1 MSRMARNTPRIDGTR
16 LLVEPRSIEIN
27 SPAWFE
33 WLETNSSF
41 IFESEDK
48 ALGLSARREQRSG
61 SWYWYA
67 YRRKN
72 GKLRS
77 AYLGRSE
84 EINLDHLREIALTL
98 DKSLNGATPGG
109 TTPAF
114 NKAAMLPPPEI
125 VPASPLLVTKLFV
138 PRPRPDLVVRPRLL
152 TWLHQNS
159 GRRLILISASA
170 GFGKTS
176 ILAQWLA
183 GWLNVTPTGAPAGAT
198 SGATSGASGGATT
211 RKVAWLSL
219 DERDSDP
226 TRFLTYLIAALQ
238 TVQPG
243 LGEKSRVLL
252 QSLKVPSFEAVLGE
266 LVNELSRLPASDL
279 MVVLDDYHLVTNEAV
294 HQALAFLLDYAPAY
308 LHIVITSRAD
318 PPLPLGRLRAR
329 GQLAE
334 LRTAD
339 LRFTLGEATEL
350 LESTL
355 GVSLTPAEIGALEES
370 TEGWAAGLQLAIL
383 SMQGRSDSEDFLKGF
398 DGKHRFVLEYLA
410 EEVLRRQPA
419 EVQSFL
425 VQSSILDRL
434 CGSLCDAITG
444 RDDGVA
450 MLERLEQANLF
461 LVPLDKERR
470 WFRYHHLFAD
480 FLKQRQPSDVTT
492 WHHRASQWFE
502 RQGQIEEAIDH
513 ALAAKDNER
522 AAFLVDGVARHILM
536 RGELHTLRGWLYRLD
551 RAVLATRPRLY
562 IYRAWTLAIGGR
574 VVEAEQDLAEAEKAL
589 KTGDNKVTEI
599 AAIRALI
606 AAYQGNLT
614 QLEGFS
620 RQALENLAGD
630 DPFIQSIVTWSGAFP
645 HLLTGK
651 VENSIQAF
659 TEAERVARQA
669 GNMLVSMSAL
679 CQLAELQMLK
689 GNLKEGARIYEDAV
703 QLSQQDNP
711 EEPLASAGMAYL
723 GLGEIYREWGQ
734 LDRATDYLYRGI
746 ELSRRWGDLTSMDGY
761 LSLAK
766 INSSRN
772 KPQEALAFLQK
783 VVDLTSRMNSLLV
796 IDYIKSLRTR
806 FWLRHGPLE
815 AVIEWSHQTTLDP
828 TAFFF
833 YNWLIYTNFIRL
845 RIIQKDFAGAAQLL
859 AVLAGLIEK
868 YGGKRNLIEQL
879 ILEALLF
886 QAQHKNRE
894 ALAKLRES
902 LLLAEPEGYI
912 SLFADEGPALVALL
926 KNFQTSTPGRQAD
939 SLQPYVARI
948 LQYVAQVS
956 QVSQVRD
963 TPSLPAVNPAPTSAL
978 NLLSEGEQRVL
989 RLLAAG
995 LSNAAIARELVL
1007 EVSTVKT
1014 HLLHIYTKLDVHD
1027 RHAAITQARSLNLL

>member
-1 MSRMARNTPRIDGTR
+1 MARNTPRIDGTR
-16 LLVEPRSIEIN
+16 LLVEPRPIEIN
-27 SPAWFE
+27 SPAWFD

-84 EINLDHLREIALTL
+84 EIDLAHLWDVALTL
-98 DKSLNGATPGG
+98 DKSLNGAAGGG
-109 TTPAF
+109 TVSAF
-114 NKAAMLPPPEI
+114 NKPALLPPPEI

-152 TWLHQNS
+152 NWLHQNS
-159 GRRLILISASA
+159 GRRLLLVSASA

-183 GWLNVTPTGAPAGAT
+183 DWQGALPD
-198 SGATSGASGGATT
+198 

-279 MVVLDDYHLVTNEAV
+279 MVVLDDYHLVTDEAV
-294 HQALAFLLDYAPAY
+294 HEALAFLLDYAPAY
-308 LHIVITSRAD
+308 LHLVITSRAD

-339 LRFTLGEATEL
+339 LRFTLDEATEL
-350 LESTL
+350 LKSAL
-355 GVSLTPAEIGALEES
+355 GLSLTPAEIGALEES

-383 SMQGRSDSEDFLKGF
+383 SMQGRPDSEDFLKGF

-444 RDDGVA
+444 RDDGA
-450 MLERLEQANLF
+450 ATLERLEQANLF
-461 LVPLDKERR
+461 LVPLDRERR

-480 FLKQRQPSDVTT
+480 FLKQRQPSDVAA

-513 ALAAKDNER
+513 ALAAADNER
-522 AAFLVDGVARHILM
+522 AAFLVDGVARHTLM
-536 RGELHTLRGWLYRLD
+536 QGELHILRGWLQKLNRE
-551 RAVLATRPRLY
+551 VLITRPRLY
-562 IYRAWTLAIGGR
+562 IYRAWTLAINGR
-574 VVEAEQDLAEAEKAL
+574 VVEAEQDLVEAEKAL
-589 KTGDNKVTEI
+589 KAGDSRVTEI
-599 AAIRALI
+599 AAIRAII

-614 QLEGFS
+614 RVEGFS
-620 RQALENLAGD
+620 RQALENQAGD

-645 HLLTGK
+645 HLLTGE
-651 VENSIQAF
+651 VESSIQAF
-659 TEAERVARQA
+659 KEAERVARQS
-669 GNMLVSMSAL
+669 GNLLVGMSSL
-679 CQLAELQMLK
+679 CQLAELQMIK
-689 GNLKEGARIYEDAV
+689 GNLKEAARIYEDAV

-711 EEPLASAGMAYL
+711 REPLASAGMAYL
-723 GLGEIYREWGQ
+723 GLGEVYREWGQ
-734 LDRATDYLYRGI
+734 LDRATAYLYQGI
-746 ELSRRWGDLTSMDGY
+746 ELSLRWGELTAMDGY

-766 INSSRN
+766 ISGSHH
-772 KPQEALAFLQK
+772 KPQEAQAFLQK
-783 VVDLTSRMNSLLV
+783 VEDLTSKMNSLLV
-796 IDYIKSLRTR
+796 VEYIKSLRAR
-806 FWLRHGPLE
+806 FWLRYGPLE
-815 AVIEWSHQTTLDP
+815 AAIEWSKQTTLDP
-828 TAFFF
+828 TAFYF
-833 YNWLIYTNFIRL
+833 YNWLIYTNVIRL

-859 AVLAGLIEK
+859 GELAGLVEK
-868 YGGKRNLIEQL
+868 YGGTRNLIEHL
-879 ILEALLF
+879 MLEALLF

-894 ALAKLRES
+894 ALARLREA

-926 KNFQTSTPGRQAD
+926 KNFQTSTPGRQSA
-939 SLQPYVARI
+939 SLQNYVTNI
-948 LQYVAQVS
+948 LQYVAEVS
-956 QVSQVRD
+956 AETQAPQVRD
-963 TPSLPAVNPAPTSAL
+963 TLSLPAPTPARVS

-1027 RHAAITQARSLNLL
+1027 RHAALARARALNLL

>member
-1 MSRMARNTPRIDGTR
+1 MARNTPRIDGTR

-77 AYLGRSE
+77 AYLGRAE
-84 EINLDHLREIALTL
+84 EISLDHLRETALTL
-98 DKSLNGATPGG
+98 ANALNGGAAAGG
-109 TTPAF
+109 QGAALPSF
-114 NKAAMLPPPEI
+114 NKAKAALLPPLEI

-138 PRPRPDLVVRPRLL
+138 PRPRPDLVVRPRLVN
-152 TWLHQNS
+152 WLHQNS
-159 GRRLILISASA
+159 GRRLILISAAA

-183 GWLNVTPTGAPAGAT
+183 EWQGD
-198 SGATSGASGGATT
+198 ASTDA

-238 TVQPG
+238 TVRPG

-252 QSLKVPSFEAVLGE
+252 QSLKGPSFEAVLGE
-266 LVNELSRLPASDL
+266 LVNELSRLPACDL
-279 MVVLDDYHLVTNEAV
+279 MLVLDDYHLVINEAV
-294 HQALAFLLDYAPAY
+294 HQALAFLLDYAPAF

-334 LRTAD
+334 LRTPD
-339 LRFTLGEATEL
+339 LRFTLDEATEL
-350 LESTL
+350 LKRTL

-383 SMQGRSDSEDFLKGF
+383 SMQGRPDSEDFLKGF

-434 CGSLCDAITG
+434 CGSLCDALTG
-444 RDDGVA
+444 RDDGAA

-461 LVPLDKERR
+461 LVPLDRERR
-470 WFRYHHLFAD
+470 WFRYHHLFAG
-480 FLKQRQPSDVTT
+480 FLKQRQPSDVAA

-502 RQGQIEEAIDH
+502 RQGQFEEAIDH
-513 ALAAKDNER
+513 ALAAHDNER
-522 AAFLVDGVARHILM
+522 AAFLVEGVARHTLM
-536 RGELHTLRGWLYRLD
+536 RGELHTLRGWLHRLD
-551 RAVLATRPRLY
+551 RAALATRPRLY
-562 IYRAWTLAIGGR
+562 IYRAWTLAIGGL
-574 VVEAEQDLAEAEKAL
+574 VVEAERDLIEAEKAL
-589 KTGDNKVTEI
+589 QAGDNEI
-599 AAIRALI
+599 VEIRAIRTII

-614 QLEGFS
+614 RLEDFS
-620 RQALENLAGD
+620 RQPLETLAGD
-630 DPFIQSIVTWSGAFP
+630 DPFIQSIVTWSGALP
-645 HLLTGK
+645 YLLTGK
-651 VENSIQAF
+651 VETSIQAF
-659 TEAERVARQA
+659 REAERVARQA
-669 GNMLVSMSAL
+669 GNLLVSMTSL
-679 CQLAELQMLK
+679 CQLAELQMMK

-711 EEPLASAGMAYL
+711 QEPLASAGMAYL
-723 GLGEIYREWGQ
+723 GLGEIYREWGR

-746 ELSRRWGDLTSMDGY
+746 ELSHRWGELTTMDGY

-766 INSSRN
+766 ISSSRN
-772 KPQEALAFLQK
+772 RPQEALAFLQK
-783 VVDLTSRMNSLLV
+783 VEGLTSRMNSLLV
-796 IDYIKSLRTR
+796 ADYLKSLRAR
-806 FWLRHGPLE
+806 FQLRHGPLE
-815 AVIEWSHQTTLDP
+815 AVIEWSNQATLDP
-828 TAFFF
+828 TGFFL

-845 RIIQKDFAGAAQLL
+845 RIIQHEFTEAGGLL
-859 AVLAGLIEK
+859 TVLAELIEQ
-868 YGGKRNLIEQL
+868 YGGTRNLIEQL
-879 ILEALLF
+879 VLEALLF

-894 ALAKLRES
+894 ALASLREA
-902 LLLAEPEGYI
+902 LALAEPEGYI
-912 SLFADEGPALVALL
+912 SLFADEGPALLALL
-926 KNFQTSTPGRQAD
+926 RNFQTATPGRQAD

-948 LQYVAQVS
+948 LEYAGGVAQ
-956 QVSQVRD
+956 D
-963 TPSLPAVNPAPTSAL
+963 TPAPAAAQGSAQGL
-978 NLLSEGEQRVL
+978 TQVPGLLSESEQRVL
-989 RLLAAG
+989 RLLAAD

-1027 RHAAITQARSLNLL
+1027 RRAAIGRARALNLL